1 MVLPGSIVCRTRE
14 PIGAQWLEMLTKP
27 TLQRHREPIKT
38 VLGTEVQ
45 LLMELETVREIIGGL
60 ELSSFTFDCWV

>member
-1 MVLPGSIVCRTRE
+1 MVCKMRE
-14 PIGAQWLEMLTKP
+14 SIGAQWLEMLMKP

-45 LLMELETVREIIGGL
+45 MLFELETVRGITGGL
-60 ELSSFTFDCWV
+60 ELPCFIFDWGWG